1 MIVCLR
7 TVDVP
12 DAEREGFLA
21 WIDENGEVRRG
32 HGILAELVLEPSDG
46 DGETVVITVWPS
58 HEVFDTWIET
68 PDRDRL
74 TASDT
79 HRSVNYHPI
88 TRYEVSGGYLN
99 LDALTE
105 EQP

>member
-7 TVDVP
+7 TVEVP
-12 DAEREGFLA
+12 APERAGFLA
-21 WIDENGEVRRG
+21 WIDENRPLREA

-46 DGETVVITVWPS
+46 SGDTVVITVWPS
-58 HEVFDTWIET
+58 HEAFDAWIAT
-68 PDRDRL
+68 PHRDRL

-79 HRSVNYHPI
+79 HQAVRYHPI
-88 TRYEVSGGYLN
+88 TRHEVAGGYLN
-99 LDALTE
+99 IDALTK